1 MAKRVGRTQ
10 AGTYMS
16 DGISSPRVRLG
27 RSGFTLVELAIG
39 ITVLLVGVLGFAQT
53 LVSLE
58 KTQARTREAGRATQA
73 ARGMLERI
81 QAEAFPEAFRR
92 YNAEPNDDPGGAG
105 TAPGA
110 NFAVEGLS
118 VQPDDADGFVGRV
131 EFPTP
136 AGLPGELRE
145 STVDAA
151 LGMPRDLNG
160 DGVVHAT
167 ASYATDYRVLPVR
180 VRVSWIGTAGR
191 SEVEIRT
198 VLGNYR

>member
-1 MAKRVGRTQ
+1 
-10 AGTYMS
+10 
-16 DGISSPRVRLG
+16 VRLG
-27 RSGFTLVELAIG
+27 RAGFTLIELAIS

-53 LVSLE
+53 LVSIE
-58 KTQARTREAGRATQA
+58 KTQARTRESGRASQA

-92 YNAEPNDDPGGAG
+92 YNAEPSDDPGGAG
-105 TAPGA
+105 TAPGS

-118 VQPDDADGFVGRV
+118 APADDADGFVGEV
-131 EFPTP
+131 VFPTP
-136 AGLPGELRE
+136 VGLPGVLRE
-145 STVDAA
+145 NTVDSA

-160 DGVVHAT
+160 DGLIHAT

-180 VRVSWIGTAGR
+180 VRVVWIGTAGR
-191 SEVEIRT
+191 SEIELRT

>member
-1 MAKRVGRTQ
+1 MAGDAR
-10 AGTYMS
+10 
-16 DGISSPRVRLG
+16 SPRQGQVR
-27 RSGFTLVELAIG
+27 RRGFTLVELAIG
-39 ITVLLVGVLGFAQT
+39 VTILVVGVLGFART

-58 KTQARTREAGRATQA
+58 RAQVRTREAGRATEA
-73 ARGMLERI
+73 ARAMLERI

-92 YNAEPNDDPGGAG
+92 YNATGNDDPGGAN

-110 NFAVEGLS
+110 NFAVDGLS
-118 VQPDDADGFVGRV
+118 PRPDDADGFVGQV
-131 EFPTP
+131 IFPTP

-145 STVDAA
+145 SVVDAA

-167 ASYATDYRVLPVR
+167 DSYATDYEILPVR
-180 VRVSWIGTAGR
+180 VRVEWLGAAGEGT
-191 SEVEIRT
+191 VEIAT

>member
-1 MAKRVGRTQ
+1 MTFGL
-10 AGTYMS
+10 
-16 DGISSPRVRLG
+16 SPRRVRLG
-27 RSGFTLVELAIG
+27 RGGFTLIELAIG

-53 LVSLE
+53 MVSIE
-58 KTQARTREAGRATQA
+58 RTQTRTRESGRATQA

-92 YNAEPNDDPGGAG
+92 FNADPADDPGGAG

-110 NFAVEGLS
+110 FFAVEGLS
-118 VQPDDADGFVGRV
+118 VQPGDTDGFVGQV
-131 EFPTP
+131 IFPTP
-136 AGLPGELRE
+136 AGAPNELRE

-167 ASYATDYRVLPVR
+167 ASYSTDYRVLPVR
-180 VRVSWIGTAGR
+180 VRVAWIGTAGR
-191 SEVEIRT
+191 SAIELRT